1 MEKYQH
7 EIAAKVYRGDGI
19 EAMHYA
25 SIAVVNQG
33 GELTHYLGN
42 PELVTMAR
50 SSIKPFQLLPL
61 ITTGAADKFA
71 FQPKQL
77 AIMCGSHN
85 GTNDHKALV
94 KFNLEAI
101 RCSASDLKCGAHRPI
116 YMEDAGRYPTDGE
129 DKDPLR
135 HNCSG
140 KHAGFL
146 ALAKHLDVDVA
157 DYLKPESKGQQL
169 VKQAVADY
177 CEYPS
182 EKMQLGTDGCSAPNF
197 SLPICKLANAF
208 RKLASGDGATDSTR
222 AAIGR
227 IKGAICAFPEMV
239 SGEGRFDLDLM
250 RSFPDNI
257 VCKVGGEAIQAMGL
271 TDPQIGIAI
280 KVHDGSFR
288 ALGAICVEVLK
299 QLGIVNYLSYFPHLE
314 RHAEPEVKNS
324 AGLITGT
331 IKAEFELREA

>member
-25 SIAVVNQG
+25 SIAVVNSEG
-33 GELTHYLGN
+33 KLTHYLGN

-61 ITTGAADKFA
+61 ITSGAAERFA

-77 AIMCGSHN
+77 AIMCGSHS

-94 KFNLEAI
+94 KFNLDAI
-101 RCSASDLKCGAHRPI
+101 RCSVSDLKCGAHRPI
-116 YMEDAGRYPTDGE
+116 FMEDAGTYPEKGE
-129 DKDPLR
+129 DQDPLR

-140 KHAGFL
+140 KHSGFL
-146 ALAKHLDVDVA
+146 ALAKHLDVDPA
-157 DYLKPESKGQQL
+157 EYLNSDSEGQKL
-169 VKQAVADY
+169 VRQAIADY
-177 CEYPS
+177 CEVDADR
-182 EKMQLGTDGCSAPNF
+182 MQHGVDGCSAPNF

-208 RKLASGDGATDSTR
+208 RKLASGEGADDSTK
-222 AAIGR
+222 AAISR
-227 IKGAICAFPEMV
+227 IRGAICAFPEMV

-257 VCKVGGEAIQAMGL
+257 VCKVGGEAIEAIGL
-271 TDPQIGIAI
+271 SDPRIGIAI

-288 ALGAICVEVLK
+288 ALGAICVEALQ
-299 QLGIVNYLSYFPHLE
+299 QLGIVNYLSYFPHLK

-324 AGLITGT
+324 AGLITGS
-331 IKAEFELREA
+331 IKAEFELKKA